1 MSLIEL
7 LDIVQSVWYI
17 HESEDQNK
25 RPLVESY
32 DVKSYLDRLI
42 NDGVKG
48 DDLWGALNNY
58 QPQEI
63 DDIVFLSDYS
73 QAALDSAYEKL
84 NARYSKVG
92 NLDAGAFVNAKNRN
106 LETEEQFNFSA
117 KSIAIALGLDVS
129 PELVPED
136 FWTNAFN
143 DELTPLETAER
154 LLSNLGTV

>member
-7 LDIVQSVWYI
+7 LDIIQSVWYV
-17 HESEDQNK
+17 HDSEDQDK

-32 DVKSYLDRLI
+32 DVKPYLEKLV

-48 DDLWGALNNY
+48 DDLWEALNDY

-73 QAALDSAYEKL
+73 QSALDSAYEKL
-84 NARYSKVG
+84 NIRYRKAG

-117 KSIAIALGLDVS
+117 KSIAIALGIDVS
-129 PELVPED
+129 PELVPDE
-136 FWTNAFN
+136 FWGNAYIA
-143 DELTPLETAER
+143 ELSPIEASEK
-154 LLSNLGTV
+154 LLSNLGTM